1 MCSCARIVLVYKEF
15 RRSRCQNTQHNT
27 CIFLASYK
35 TKITGTKNSLDLP
48 WCIPS
53 VISNTAGLLSYLPAH
68 SVYISHTQPQPLS
81 PITSSGL
88 PGSPRCCALSRRE
101 FLAEQLSQLQ
111 CAQFSCWLCTHTA
124 QLPPRSGTQAPT
136 PVPLTKAQVS
146 RQHPTV
152 TIGSHPFSTSSSS
165 IASAFPIS
173 LVWPWV
179 SVLSYQ
185 TSLVSSTR

>member
-1 MCSCARIVLVYKEF
+1 MD
-15 RRSRCQNTQHNT
+15 RSIKLEYSEPQSWGILELKFC
-27 CIFLASYK
+27 LASQ
-35 TKITGTKNSLDLP
+35 SLLTANTDVLFSV
-48 WCIPS
+48 CPS
-53 VISNTAGLLSYLPAH
+53 THATI
-68 SVYISHTQPQPLS
+68 Q
-81 PITSSGL
+81 
-88 PGSPRCCALSRRE
+88 SRRE

-136 PVPLTKAQVS
+136 PVPLTTAQVS

-152 TIGSHPFSTSSSS
+152 AIGSHPFSTSSSS
-165 IASAFPIS
+165 SSIASAFPIS
-173 LVWPWV
+173 FVWPWV